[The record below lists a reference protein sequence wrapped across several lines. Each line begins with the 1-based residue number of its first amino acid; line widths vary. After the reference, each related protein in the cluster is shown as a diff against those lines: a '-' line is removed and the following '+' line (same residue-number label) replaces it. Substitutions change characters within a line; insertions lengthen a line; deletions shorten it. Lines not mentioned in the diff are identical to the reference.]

1 VGRGYSTK
9 FNHPEKKVIMN
20 SYLKQFYF
28 SFIGKLTGIKGVVS
42 LVQQGKATRVT
53 QGVTLTAVAYGLS
66 GNLISIAFTPG
77 ATAGAEVVTVVG
89 NAISVQ
95 IETGVSTVTQV
106 RTAINADGAA
116 AALVVATGTN
126 VATVATA
133 AALLLTGGIDGVV
146 AGYLIPGVSSVVQS
160 GVGQW
165 TITLSQ
171 AINALV
177 FPSFSLLKAVPQDLV
192 PQVKS
197 QDVAGTKVIVVN
209 LLAGATPA
217 DPTAACS
224 LYMNIECRGSSVV
237 L

>member
-1 VGRGYSTK
+1 
-9 FNHPEKKVIMN
+9 MN
-20 SYLKQFYF
+20 KYLQQFYF
-28 SFIGKLTGIKGVVS
+28 SFIRKLTAVKGKVD
-42 LVQQGKATRVT
+42 LVAQVKATRVT
-53 QGVTLTAVAYGLS
+53 QGVTLTAVAYGVS

-106 RTAINADGAA
+106 RTAINASGAA
-116 AALVVATGTN
+116 AALVLATGTS
-126 VATVATA
+126 ASTVATA
-133 AALLLTGGIDGVV
+133 AALLLTGGVDGVV
-146 AGYLIPGVSSVVQS
+146 AGYLVPGVSSIVQT
-160 GVGQW
+160 GVGEL

-171 AINALV
+171 TLNALV
-177 FPSFSLLKAVPQDLV
+177 FPGFSLLKAVPQDLV

-197 QDVAGTKVIVVN
+197 EAVASTKVIVVN

-217 DPTAACS
+217 DPTAACT
-224 LYMNIECRGSSVV
+224 LYMNIECRDSSVV